1 MVDLGMGG
9 VTHSFLVIPECPY
22 LLLGRDLLFKVGA
35 QIHFHQDGWTVTN
48 SKGEPLQVL
57 TMRLEEEHWLYEV
70 PKVTSVDMQDWMTR
84 FLRAW
89 AERAGM
95 GTAEVRT
102 PVIVEIKAAGTP
114 IAVQQYPM
122 SKEAQDGI
130 WTHILRL
137 LEQGMLV

>member
-1 MVDLGMGG
+1 MGG

-84 FLRAW
+84 FAQAW
-89 AERAGM
+89 AETAGM
-95 GTAEVRT
+95 GTTELRP
-102 PVIVEIKAAGTP
+102 PVEVEIKAAATP
-114 IAVQQYPM
+114 IAVWQYPM
-122 SKEAQDGI
+122 SKEARDGFSP
-130 WTHILRL
+130 HILSF
-137 LEQGMLV
+137 LEQGVLT